1 MGVYEGRGQLNKSM
15 KELMH
20 RWIETKSSWDDIRS
34 RQFEEEHLISLESD
48 LRNALS
54 AMDHMAVILN
64 QIHRDCE

>member
-1 MGVYEGRGQLNKSM
+1 M